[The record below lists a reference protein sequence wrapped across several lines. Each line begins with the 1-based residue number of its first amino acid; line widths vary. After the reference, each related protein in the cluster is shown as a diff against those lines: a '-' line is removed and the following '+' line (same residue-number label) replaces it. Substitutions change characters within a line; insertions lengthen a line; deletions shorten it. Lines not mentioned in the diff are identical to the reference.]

1 MGIEMNNRMRHTDE
15 RNSNRDKRERF
26 WEILAWGLLAA
37 VLLLLLSLNVFWGD
51 HWIDSDM
58 AAEMIFSRLLA
69 QEGKWIATENWYY
82 STEFRV
88 LYTQLIMTP
97 LFHVLSDWHVI
108 RVLTNMITY
117 LFMPVSYTHLTLPT
131 TSRV

>member
-1 MGIEMNNRMRHTDE
+1 M
-15 RNSNRDKRERF
+15 
-26 WEILAWGLLAA
+26 AA
-37 VLLLLLSLNVFWGD
+37 FLLLVALNVFWGD

-108 RVLTNMITY
+108 RVLTNVVTY
-117 LFMPVSYTHLTLPT
+117 LLMLGAYFYCMKPFGSVEVLWFFHQ
-131 TSRV
+131 

>member
-97 LFHVLSDWHVI
+97 LFHVLSG
-108 RVLTNMITY
+108 M
-117 LFMPVSYTHLTLPT
+117 
-131 TSRV
+131 